1 MRHTHLCYNSGGISA
16 SGESLSGTE
25 DDEVFEW
32 GTFREAPKGEKNA
45 SRKPVAALKL
55 KNIASAT
62 CQTARDFGMPLK
74 FEYIS
79 HFCDLCDTGQ
89 RNCLSQLLLYLE

>member
-1 MRHTHLCYNSGGISA
+1 MLLENPCQVLRMMRYLSGGLL
-16 SGESLSGTE
+16 ERLQR
-25 DDEVFEW
+25 V
-32 GTFREAPKGEKNA
+32 KKNA
-45 SRKPVAALKL
+45 SRKPLAALKL

-79 HFCDLCDTGQ
+79 QFCDLCDTGQ